1 MESDSEASSEPDGY
15 VQDGFVVP
23 DEILEDHESDE
34 ERILKKDR
42 RRRRLKK
49 NDQEDLEL
57 LKENFRITEEPKKK
71 PKIHESS
78 SEESLEPGE
87 IPGVYNENIQLAAAI
102 FGTGN
107 VSSTIE
113 ERKLNFEPAECRE
126 KFIRNEDEVI
136 RDFDIP
142 ERLQFIFKGRE
153 NPSEKEIAWESE

>member
-78 SEESLEPGE
+78 S
-87 IPGVYNENIQLAAAI
+87 
-102 FGTGN
+102 
-107 VSSTIE
+107 
-113 ERKLNFEPAECRE
+113 
-126 KFIRNEDEVI
+126 
-136 RDFDIP
+136 
-142 ERLQFIFKGRE
+142 
-153 NPSEKEIAWESE
+153 